1 MLKNNKYYKYLK
13 YKQKYINLI
22 GGAPGDSIY
31 HDVPDENYHIYND
44 NGVDKYNSCAI
55 CFDEYKTNQII
66 KLLECNHYFH
76 EKCVYKLLTCPLCRK
91 NISENS
97 KNLFYHKLPK
107 SKLFELNS
115 VKINKINFNSTDEK
129 NKILDELSSMMVH
142 LGNEYDKIISTLS
155 INALKLIKLLRE
167 FKDNVENHLIHYN
180 FSADEIIILE
190 TYIQT
195 CKELIQKLIDSFN

>member
-1 MLKNNKYYKYLK
+1 M
-13 YKQKYINLI
+13 
-22 GGAPGDSIY
+22 
-31 HDVPDENYHIYND
+31 
-44 NGVDKYNSCAI
+44 
-55 CFDEYKTNQII
+55 
-66 KLLECNHYFH
+66 
-76 EKCVYKLLTCPLCRK
+76 
-91 NISENS
+91 
-97 KNLFYHKLPK
+97 
-107 SKLFELNS
+107 NS